1 MKEKFKKFL
10 ENGRGVILALFIL
23 ELALTIFVTP
33 NKFDDKTFID
43 NIASNSIISYVGP
56 RYFWWTSRTIIEFT
70 LCLVLK
76 TSKYLWILLE
86 ALMVTLAGYSISKL
100 FIKDNKKE
108 NNIILLFMI
117 LVYPLDVMNSAG
129 WAATTTNY
137 MWPLAL
143 GLFSLIPIRKI
154 WDGEKIKFWQYP
166 LYTLALLYACNQ
178 EQTCAII
185 VCLYLLFTVITTIR
199 DKKLHPYLLIQT
211 LFTIASLI
219 FILTCPGNYERQ
231 ASEISENFKDI
242 GMLSTLDKLGLGFTA
257 NFSEVFTKGDLVFLM
272 FTGLIY
278 VYIMTN
284 YKDKL
289 YRVVAAIPFLSI
301 LVSHYFRRLTEKFFP
316 FINLFFDEFGTKDV
330 KLTAANCNNLFNV
343 LPIVFSLGITICIVL
358 SLLLI
363 FKKLKNNVALL
374 IFLAGLASRVMMGFS
389 PTVFVSGER
398 TRIYFDFAMIIA
410 SLLVWLEF
418 KKNTEKIDI
427 RSINRTEKAIQL
439 AGVFQYIN
447 VLVCILLT
455 QK

>member
-108 NNIILLFMI
+108 NNIMLLFMI

-185 VCLYLLFTVITTIR
+185 VCLYILFTVITTIR

-257 NFSEVFTKGDLVFLM
+257 NFSEIFTKGDLVFLM

-301 LVSHYFRRLTEKFFP
+301 LVSYYFRRLTEKFFP

-398 TRIYFDFAMIIA
+398 TRIYFDFAMIIV

>member
-1 MKEKFKKFL
+1 MKERFKKFL

-108 NNIILLFMI
+108 NNIMLLFMI

-185 VCLYLLFTVITTIR
+185 VCLYILFTVITTIR

-257 NFSEVFTKGDLVFLM
+257 NFSEIFTKGDLVFLM

>member
-108 NNIILLFMI
+108 NNIMLLFMI

-211 LFTIASLI
+211 LFTIASLL

-257 NFSEVFTKGDLVFLM
+257 NFSEIFTKGDLVFLM

>member
-108 NNIILLFMI
+108 NNIMLLFMI

-257 NFSEVFTKGDLVFLM
+257 NFSEIFTKGDLVFLM

-301 LVSHYFRRLTEKFFP
+301 LVSYYFRRLTEKFFP

-398 TRIYFDFAMIIA
+398 TRIYFDFAMIIV

>member
-1 MKEKFKKFL
+1 
-10 ENGRGVILALFIL
+10 
-23 ELALTIFVTP
+23 
-33 NKFDDKTFID
+33 
-43 NIASNSIISYVGP
+43 
-56 RYFWWTSRTIIEFT
+56 
-70 LCLVLK
+70 
-76 TSKYLWILLE
+76 
-86 ALMVTLAGYSISKL
+86 
-100 FIKDNKKE
+100 
-108 NNIILLFMI
+108 
-117 LVYPLDVMNSAG
+117 MNSAG

-231 ASEISENFKDI
+231 GSEISENFKDI

-257 NFSEVFTKGDLVFLM
+257 NFSEIFTKGDLVFLM

>member
-1 MKEKFKKFL
+1 MKEKLKKFL

-23 ELALTIFVTP
+23 ELALTMLVTP
-33 NKFDDKTFID
+33 NKFDDKTFLE

-56 RYFWWTSRTIIEFT
+56 RYYWWTSRTIIEFT

-76 TSKYLWILLE
+76 TSKYLWILIE

-108 NNIILLFMI
+108 NNIMLLFMI

-143 GLFSLIPIRKI
+143 GLFSLIPIRKV
-154 WDGEKIKFWQYP
+154 WDGEKTKLWQYP
-166 LYTLALLYACNQ
+166 LYSLALLYACNQ

-185 VCLYLLFTVITTIR
+185 LCVYLLYAIITAIK
-199 DKKLHPYLLIQT
+199 DKKIHPYIIVQT
-211 LFTIASLI
+211 LLAVAS
-219 FILTCPGNYERQ
+219 FIYIVTCPGNYARQ

-242 GMLSTLDKLGLGFTA
+242 GMLTMLDKIGLGFTVT
-257 NFSEVFTKGDLVFLM
+257 FSEIFTKGDLVFLM

-278 VYIMTN
+278 VFIMCN
-284 YKDKL
+284 YKEKL
-289 YRVVAAIPFLSI
+289 YRVVGAIPFLGI
-301 LVSHYFRRLTEKFFP
+301 LLSFYLRRLTEKFFP
-316 FINLFFDEFGTKDV
+316 FINLFFDEFSGQEV

-343 LPIVFSLGITICIVL
+343 LPILFSFGMTICIIL
-358 SLLLI
+358 SLLII
-363 FKKLKNNVALL
+363 FKKLKNNTALL
-374 IFLAGLASRVMMGFS
+374 VFLAGIASRVIMGFS

-398 TRIYFDFAMIIA
+398 TRIYMDFCMIIA
-410 SLLVWLEF
+410 SLLIWLEF
-418 KKNTEKIDI
+418 KKNSEKVDSKKII
-427 RSINRTEKAIQL
+427 RTEKAIHL
-439 AGVFQYIN
+439 AGIIQYIN
-447 VLVCILLT
+447 VLICILLT

>member
-108 NNIILLFMI
+108 NNIMLLFMI

-185 VCLYLLFTVITTIR
+185 VCLYILFTVITTIR

-211 LFTIASLI
+211 LFAIASLI

-257 NFSEVFTKGDLVFLM
+257 NFSEIFTKGDLVFLM

>member
-108 NNIILLFMI
+108 NNIMLLFMI

-257 NFSEVFTKGDLVFLM
+257 NFSEIFTKGDLVFLM

>member
-23 ELALTIFVTP
+23 ELALTVFVTP

-108 NNIILLFMI
+108 NNIMLLFMI

-185 VCLYLLFTVITTIR
+185 VCLYILFTVITTIR

-257 NFSEVFTKGDLVFLM
+257 NFSEIFTKGDLVFLM

-289 YRVVAAIPFLSI
+289 FRVVAAIPFLSI

>member
-108 NNIILLFMI
+108 NNIMLLFMI

-166 LYTLALLYACNQ
+166 LYTVALLYACNQ

-211 LFTIASLI
+211 LFAIASLI

-257 NFSEVFTKGDLVFLM
+257 NFSEIFTKGDLVFLM

>member
-23 ELALTIFVTP
+23 ELALTVFVTP

-108 NNIILLFMI
+108 NNIMLLFMI

-185 VCLYLLFTVITTIR
+185 VCLYILFTVITTIR

-257 NFSEVFTKGDLVFLM
+257 NFSEIFTKGDLVFLM

>member
-23 ELALTIFVTP
+23 ELALTIFITP
-33 NKFDDKTFID
+33 NKFDDKTFIE

-56 RYFWWTSRTIIEFT
+56 RYFWWTSRTIIEYT

-76 TSKYLWILLE
+76 TSKYLWILIE

-108 NNIILLFMI
+108 NNIMLLFMI

-154 WDGEKIKFWQYP
+154 WDGEKIKFWQYS

-185 VCLYLLFTVITTIR
+185 VCLYILFTIITTIR
-199 DKKLHPYLLIQT
+199 DKKLHPYLLIQS
-211 LFTIASLI
+211 LFTIASLV

-257 NFSEVFTKGDLVFLM
+257 NYSEIFTKGDLVFLM

-330 KLTAANCNNLFNV
+330 KLTAANCNNLFNAI
-343 LPIVFSLGITICIVL
+343 PIVFSLGITICIVL

-363 FKKLKNNVALL
+363 FKRLKNNVALL

-427 RSINRTEKAIQL
+427 KSINRTEKAIQL

-447 VLVCILLT
+447 VLICILLT

>member
-23 ELALTIFVTP
+23 ELALTIFITP
-33 NKFDDKTFID
+33 NKFDDKTFIE

-56 RYFWWTSRTIIEFT
+56 RYFWWTSRTIIEYT

-76 TSKYLWILLE
+76 TSKYLWILIE
-86 ALMVTLAGYSISKL
+86 ALMVTLEGYSISKL

-108 NNIILLFMI
+108 NNIMLLFMI

-185 VCLYLLFTVITTIR
+185 VCLYILFTIITTIR
-199 DKKLHPYLLIQT
+199 DKKLHPYLLIQS
-211 LFTIASLI
+211 LFTIASLV

-257 NFSEVFTKGDLVFLM
+257 NFSEIFTKGDLVFLM

-330 KLTAANCNNLFNV
+330 KLTAANCNNLFNAI
-343 LPIVFSLGITICIVL
+343 PIVFSLGITICIVL

-427 RSINRTEKAIQL
+427 KSINRTEKAIQL

-447 VLVCILLT
+447 VLICILLT